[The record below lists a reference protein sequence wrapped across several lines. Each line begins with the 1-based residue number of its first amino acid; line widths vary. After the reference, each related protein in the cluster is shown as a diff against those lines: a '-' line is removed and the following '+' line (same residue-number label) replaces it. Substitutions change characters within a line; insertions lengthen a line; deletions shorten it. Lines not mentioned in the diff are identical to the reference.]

1 MEIARE
7 ISADNVG
14 KVPNREGKHAF
25 KDYGGEVQ
33 TRRRGE
39 RQSIREPLKPCS
51 NVTGIL
57 NFPQYIKNNYG

>member
-25 KDYGGEVQ
+25 KDYEEKFRHGVVEKGRVYK
-33 TRRRGE
+33 
-39 RQSIREPLKPCS
+39 SL
-51 NVTGIL
+51 
-57 NFPQYIKNNYG
+57 